1 LVSRS
6 WVAGMLVLLA
16 IVLIFGCGPTGQP
29 TPTSTG
35 AEMVEL
41 PPPGEMGKISL
52 EAALAHRRSVRRFS
66 DRPLSWQEISQLL
79 WAAQG
84 ITGGRELRTAPSAGA
99 LYPLEV
105 YAVLPQ
111 GLFHYEPLGHS
122 LSKRSEDDLRSSLR
136 RAALD
141 QQFVEEA
148 PLVLVMAGDYE
159 KTASRYGDRAERY
172 VILEAGHAAQNVLL
186 QAVALDLGGVPVGAF
201 DDEEVRRVLGLPAGL
216 TPLYLIP
223 LGEPLE

>member
-1 LVSRS
+1 
-6 WVAGMLVLLA
+6 M
-16 IVLIFGCGPTGQP
+16 
-29 TPTSTG
+29 
-35 AEMVEL
+35 
-41 PPPGEMGKISL
+41 
-52 EAALAHRRSVRRFS
+52 RRFA
-66 DRPLSWQEISQLL
+66 DRTLSWQEISQIL

-99 LYPLEV
+99 IYPLEV
-105 YAVLPQ
+105 YAVLEE
-111 GLFHYEPLGHS
+111 GLFHYEPLRHS
-122 LSKRSEDDLRSSLR
+122 LRKYSMDDLRSSLR

-148 PLVLVMAGDYE
+148 PLVLVVAGDYG

-186 QAVALDLGGVPVGAF
+186 QAVAMELGGVPVGAF
-201 DDEEVRRVLGLPAGL
+201 DDEEVRRVLELPAGL

-223 LGEPLE
+223 LGEPLR